1 MSNTEIEYF
10 KAKNRESWSF
20 WESLN
25 SPKYVVAPMV
35 DQSEL
40 PFRLLCRRYSAHL
53 AYTPMLHAKIFSENE
68 NYRNVHFHT
77 SSDDKPLIAQFCAG
91 NDPKTF
97 VLASSFIKDDVSAID
112 INLGC
117 PQGIARKGKYGSFLL
132 DYPDLINEIVRRL
145 TESGVNV
152 TCKIRKVEK
161 DSLQSTLNLCYSL
174 EASGCKALT
183 VHGRHR
189 SEKSVNIRECDWES
203 IRIIKSRV
211 NIPVIANGG
220 IENFEDVQRCL
231 DYTGFVKQQH
241 RLAFRADAVMSSEA
255 ILENPYLFSGRQYNN
270 IDVFEEYLSILKE
283 SPRQKLSCVK
293 GHAFKMLYR
302 YARRHHDIRDAI
314 SNATSIKKF
323 ESIVEDLRR
332 AVSKTSSY
340 EDTWYRRYRTSS
352 AVKQSSVIASEHRA
366 DGDYIENFFGSF
378 MIDY

>member
-1 MSNTEIEYF
+1 MSNTENEYT
-10 KAKNRESWSF
+10 KAENKESWSF

-25 SPKYVVAPMV
+25 CPKYVVAPMV

-68 NYRNVHFHT
+68 NYRKVHFHT
-77 SSDDKPLIAQFCAG
+77 SSDDKPLIAQFCG

-132 DYPDLINEIVRRL
+132 EYPDLINEIVRSL
-145 TESGVNV
+145 TQSGVNV

-189 SEKSVNIRECDWES
+189 TEKTVNIRECDWDS
-203 IRIIKSRV
+203 IKIIKSRV

-231 DYTGFVKQQH
+231 DYTG
-241 RLAFRADAVMSSEA
+241 ADAVMSSEA

-270 IDVFEEYLSILKE
+270 IDIFEEYLSILKE
-283 SPRQKLSCVK
+283 SPRQKLSCIK

-323 ESIVEDLRR
+323 ENIVDDLRK
-332 AVSKTSSY
+332 AVSKTTSY

-352 AVKQSSVIASEHRA
+352 ALKQNTVVASEYRA
-366 DGDYIENFFGSF
+366 NGDYIENFFDSF
-378 MIDY
+378 MVNY

>member
-1 MSNTEIEYF
+1 MSNTENEYT
-10 KAKNRESWSF
+10 KDKNKESWSF
-20 WESLN
+20 WDSLN
-25 SPKYVVAPMV
+25 RPKYVVAPMV

-77 SSDDKPLIAQFCAG
+77 SSDDKPLIAQFCG

-117 PQGIARKGKYGSFLL
+117 PQVRYHETKCVQGIARKGKYGSFLL
-132 DYPDLINEIVRRL
+132 EYPDLINEIVRSL
-145 TESGVNV
+145 SQSGINV

-189 SEKSVNIRECDWES
+189 TEKSVNIRECDWES
-203 IRIIKSRV
+203 IKIIKSRV

-231 DYTGFVKQQH
+231 DYTG
-241 RLAFRADAVMSSEA
+241 ADAVMSSEA

-270 IDVFEEYLSILKE
+270 IDIFEEYLSILKQ
-283 SPRQKLSCVK
+283 SPRQKLSCIK

-302 YARRHHDIRDAI
+302 YARHHHDIRDAI

-323 ESIVEDLRR
+323 ENIVEDLRK
-332 AVSKTSSY
+332 AVSKTTSY

-352 AVKQSSVIASEHRA
+352 ALKQNSVVASECRKN
-366 DGDYIENFFGSF
+366 GDYIENFFDSF
-378 MIDY
+378 MLNY